1 MNVKWSKPG
10 ECTDLHR
17 LMEAVLKLRLRV
29 ASLEKVQ
36 NLKRL
41 GRHAALLNFSASSRL
56 TQVDAEREKQALQE
70 KLVRC
75 RILLSEFPEGVTA
88 KNLND
93 LADELERKILA
104 LHRVMKP
111 LSVITCP
118 HCQCQATETMPT
130 NACKFLYDCAGC
142 GKRLKP
148 LPGDCCVF
156 CSFGTVPCPPMQE
169 DGKGASC
176 G

>member
-1 MNVKWSKPG
+1 MQNEKSRRYKKSSS
-10 ECTDLHR
+10 D
-17 LMEAVLKLRLRV
+17 AV
-29 ASLEKVQ
+29 
-36 NLKRL
+36 
-41 GRHAALLNFSASSRL
+41 
-56 TQVDAEREKQALQE
+56 
-70 KLVRC
+70 
-75 RILLSEFPEGVTA
+75 LLSEFPEGVTA

-104 LHRVMKP
+104 LDRVMQP